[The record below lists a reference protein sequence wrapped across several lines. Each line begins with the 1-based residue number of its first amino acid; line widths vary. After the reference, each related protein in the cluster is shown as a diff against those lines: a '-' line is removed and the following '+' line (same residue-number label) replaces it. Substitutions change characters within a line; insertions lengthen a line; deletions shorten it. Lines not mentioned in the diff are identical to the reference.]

1 MAFPEHIYQISN
13 HVVFF
18 FCISITIIF
27 SVYQAS
33 DKFILSMYPLV
44 SVCCSYDSG
53 ILEKWREESRT
64 TTGLCWNLETFEYN
78 VWTEIPVTL
87 ECEIP
92 DYQLIQRMNR
102 NYWNGRLKSF
112 FMIISIHIS
121 SACVLVNIRST
132 KWLRDY
138 YFFRAGWLRY
148 GNIVNRRR
156 AYIVFNT
163 VQDVLLAVVAVC
175 LSTRRPSFCWCGI
188 IFCFV
193 CVCVC
198 GTNHLIQAF
207 YKWRKRNVYG
217 LLRLGKKKEKLQS
230 RTCNICKSLVGWDF
244 SNKLRYRPLHP
255 KLWD

>member
-1 MAFPEHIYQISN
+1 MLQLWL
-13 HVVFF
+13 
-18 FCISITIIF
+18 
-27 SVYQAS
+27 
-33 DKFILSMYPLV
+33 K
-44 SVCCSYDSG
+44 G

-188 IFCFV
+188 IFCCV

-198 GTNHLIQAF
+198 VILSRLFINEGKEMCTAC
-207 YKWRKRNVYG
+207 YGWEKRRKN
-217 LLRLGKKKEKLQS
+217 
-230 RTCNICKSLVGWDF
+230 
-244 SNKLRYRPLHP
+244 YRAVRATSAKAL
-255 KLWD
+255 